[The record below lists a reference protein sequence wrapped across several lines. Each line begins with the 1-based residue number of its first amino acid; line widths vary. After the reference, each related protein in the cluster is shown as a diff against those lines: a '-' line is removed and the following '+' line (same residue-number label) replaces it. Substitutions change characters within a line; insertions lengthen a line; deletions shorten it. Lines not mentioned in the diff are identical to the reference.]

1 MRAKTLPYGLAG
13 FAVCLLLAHAASAT
27 PLAGLT
33 ESVWHGVPGTDY
45 VPTSADISSEE
56 AKLQAVSPAYTFVNT
71 VDGFNY
77 AGGSTIGA
85 FFGADA
91 TGTAAASDTS
101 GPSSFA
107 LDANGYLNVT
117 TAGNY
122 TFNLGSAY
130 NTVDDAA
137 QITVGGSVVAQQ
149 NFQAGLGNYV
159 TTMYLNIGYT
169 AFDLFYFQ
177 QGGGYRL
184 ASSITGPGGVAPQY
198 VQNSVSV
205 PEPGTLASFVL
216 ALGVVGLAL
225 VRQFAGF
232 ALPKRDQV
240 STG

>member
-1 MRAKTLPYGLAG
+1 MRARTSIAGLAL
-13 FAVCLLLAHAASAT
+13 CLLLAHPAAAI

-33 ESVWHGVPGTDY
+33 ESVWHTIPGTDY
-45 VPTSADISSEE
+45 APTSADISNEQ
-56 AKLQAVSPAYTFVNT
+56 ARLQAISPAYSFINT

-77 AGGSTIGA
+77 SGGSTIGA

-91 TGTAAASDTS
+91 TGTAAANDTT
-101 GPSSFA
+101 GPSFFA
-107 LDANGYLNVT
+107 FDARGYLNVT

-122 TFNLGSAY
+122 TFNLGSSSNA
-130 NTVDDAA
+130 VDDAA
-137 QITVGGSVVAQQ
+137 QISVGGSVVAQQ

-177 QGGGYRL
+177 QGGGYNL
-184 ASSITGPGGVAPQY
+184 ATSITGPGGMPAKY
-198 VQNSVSV
+198 VQTAISV
-205 PEPGTLASFVL
+205 PEPGTLATFLL

-232 ALPKRDQV
+232 ALPKQ
-240 STG
+240 SLAGPG